1 MPRRD
6 DGPDLYYARRP
17 FQYDNDLYV
26 DQGQVVELRG
36 LLNDEKL
43 TRLGYFEVCTPAQ
56 RSHLMQCGECGVKF
70 LNAHFRDR
78 HGDRQH
84 RNRGRGGLEASPAG
98 AGGFYADDEGD
109 AEERRLEAEVPL
121 YIEKSEASQR

>member
-1 MPRRD
+1 MPSRK

-17 FQYDNDLYV
+17 FGYTDALYV
-26 DQGQVVELRG
+26 DQGQVVELADAI
-36 LLNDEKL
+36 NDEKL
-43 TRLGYFEVCTPAQ
+43 TRLGYFELLTPDQ
-56 RSHLMQCGECGVKF
+56 RSHLMQCGECGARF

-84 RNRGRGGLEASPAG
+84 RNRGRGLEVSPAG
-98 AGGFYADDEGD
+98 AGGYYADDAGE
-109 AEERRLEAEVPL
+109 AEERRLEQEAPL

>member
-6 DGPDLYYARRP
+6 EGPDLYYARRP

-43 TRLGYFEVCTPAQ
+43 ARLGYFELLTPAQ
-56 RSHLMQCGECGVKF
+56 RSHLTQCGECGAKF
-70 LNAHFRDR
+70 LTALFRDR

-84 RNRGRGGLEASPAG
+84 RNRGSSLEASPAG
-98 AGGFYADDEGD
+98 AGGYFADSEGD
-109 AEERRLEAEVPL
+109 AEERRLEQEAPL